1 MIGCFPLFSRS
12 FPSSKTLQQK
22 GDISCHQ
29 PKFTASKTHLFS
41 ITGCICSHR
50 FIMSSLQYLQL
61 STNRWFFAALKTDH
75 ILTPKKKNVKKPIR
89 GNLRIGV
96 HQSVPNTFFPNHKHK
111 KGRFIHVLRC
121 PYGKSSTFSS
131 SKGHQRMFSSI
142 K

>member
-75 ILTPKKKNVKKPIR
+75 ILTPKKKTLKNQF
-89 GNLRIGV
+89 GETSESEFTN
-96 HQSVPNTFFPNHKHK
+96 
-111 KGRFIHVLRC
+111 RC
-121 PYGKSSTFSS
+121 PTHFFQTTNTKKVVLYMSFGVPMEKAPLFRLPKVT
-131 SKGHQRMFSSI
+131 KGCSAP
-142 K
+142 